1 MKKFNY
7 LAIFGL
13 LLTVACGFTSCS
25 DDDDEG
31 GTLAPPAFE
40 ASAAKYEISSNNSPY
55 ASIEFTE
62 SGNYIIVNNGY
73 NSPSA
78 APAKAA
84 NGKKSPISLLAK
96 NIMAKSTK
104 FKAHREAPYSPILYG
119 TYTKIDDNTY
129 NLAGFGTVKV
139 VTDGNGNAVSLE
151 ITPAGGQTVT
161 YTATK
166 QNKDLNST
174 NTNRLCRTWKVGAC
188 RIYMKYNGRNIM
200 DISANSTEELITKI
214 EAWMEANDPEY
225 EPGDA
230 SDIEILKETSPQ
242 QVVFTKTGTYMVYYK
257 NSQLAVSTWRWC
269 NAQET
274 QLEYSWNNNFDPDNG
289 LNGKV
294 DIAFSGNKLL
304 ITEKDVETEDGET
317 FESGFTYTMSEV
329 K

>member
-13 LLTVACGFTSCS
+13 LLTAALGFTSCS

-31 GTLAPPAFE
+31 GALDPPAFE

-55 ASIEFTE
+55 ASIELTE
-62 SGNYIIVNNGY
+62 SGNYIIVNKGY
-73 NSPSA
+73 NTAS

-96 NIMAKSTK
+96 NMMAKTAKTK
-104 FKAHREAPYSPILYG
+104 GHRVAPYSPILYG

-139 VTDGNGNAVSLE
+139 VTDGNGNAVSLD

-166 QNKDLNST
+166 QNKNLNST
-174 NTNRLCRTWKVGAC
+174 NTNRLCRTWKIDGC
-188 RIYMKYNGRNIM
+188 RMYVKYNGRNMM
-200 DISANSTEELITKI
+200 DISANSMEELVVKI
-214 EAWMEANDPEY
+214 EAWMKANDPEY

-230 SDIEILKETSPQ
+230 GDIETLKETSPQ
-242 QVVFTKTGTYMVYYK
+242 QLVFTKTGTYMVYYK

-274 QLEYSWNNNFDPDNG
+274 QIEYSWDNNFDSDNG

-294 DIAFSGNKLL
+294 DVAFSGNKLL
-304 ITEKDVETEDGET
+304 MTEKETETEDGET
-317 FESGFTYTMSEV
+317 LETGLIFTMSEV

>member
-13 LLTVACGFTSCS
+13 LLTAALGFTSCS

-31 GTLAPPAFE
+31 GALDTPAFE

-55 ASIEFTE
+55 ASIELTE
-62 SGNYIIVNNGY
+62 SGNYIIVNKGY
-73 NSPSA
+73 NTAS

-96 NIMAKSTK
+96 NMMAKTAKTK
-104 FKAHREAPYSPILYG
+104 GHKVAPYSPILYG

-139 VTDGNGNAVSLE
+139 VTDGNGNAVSLD

-166 QNKDLNST
+166 QNKNLNST
-174 NTNRLCRTWKVGAC
+174 NTNRLCRTWKIDGC
-188 RIYMKYNGRNIM
+188 RMYVKYNGRNMM
-200 DISANSTEELITKI
+200 DISANSMEELVVKI
-214 EAWMEANDPEY
+214 EAWMKANDPEY

-230 SDIEILKETSPQ
+230 GDIETLKETSPQ
-242 QVVFTKTGTYMVYYK
+242 QLVFTKTGTYMVYYK

-274 QLEYSWNNNFDPDNG
+274 QIEYSWDNNFDSDNG

-294 DIAFSGNKLL
+294 DVAFSGNKLL
-304 ITEKDVETEDGET
+304 MTEKETETEDGET
-317 FESGFTYTMSEV
+317 LETGLIFTMSEV